1 MNSASMLSLY
11 ISEAVMLESKEPSR
25 NLAAELTAILALAIE
40 AAGNS
45 LKDKTCEEA
54 GKGSYTKQSTAM
66 VSEL

>member
-1 MNSASMLSLY
+1 
-11 ISEAVMLESKEPSR
+11 MLESKEPSR

-40 AAGNS
+40 TAGNS